1 MNSGRCRAPRAD
13 GRIWIGLD
21 GSESQLVA
29 VRSSR
34 ARGGIKH
41 ASFEDLAASPADE
54 FKQLHDSA
62 AAHPVAASFPAH
74 ACLIRWVSTPLKSLG
89 RARKVLPSLL
99 DVELPFSLEECIYRF
114 PSFRRSKQGQVEALA
129 LVARKADVAAHL
141 AMLQAKGIDPVRLDA
156 EGLALWSQ
164 SLSEEPAEPDEPRV
178 VAYLGEDRHAL
189 AIGRGDE
196 LIAVYGGRTGS
207 RDLFPPQAKDG
218 APAEDA
224 LRLFV
229 RRAQHALRA
238 SETGTDRS
246 RLLWYWTGPGA
257 ESPDQLAQLQAALNQ
272 NADRVVFDT
281 HREAAT
287 FLARALG
294 SRAFAGG
301 PLDGNLRLD
310 DFVHPAVE
318 QRRACALERAWLS
331 VLLAG
336 LVLMG
341 LAAGWRQVLRAADQ
355 AAQARLL
362 AEVRELA
369 PDLALPPYGQEVAA
383 VKRAEASHASGPGAA
398 FTRAFQPSLTH
409 LLNDI
414 LAAAQQNG
422 LRLQRVKVQD
432 DAIVLRGTAMH
443 PNACEPLAAL
453 LRERGYDIRLDREKQ
468 GEDER
473 VAFVI
478 QGGQTP

>member
-1 MNSGRCRAPRAD
+1 M
-13 GRIWIGLD
+13 I
-21 GSESQLVA
+21 A

-34 ARGGIKH
+34 ARSGIKH
-41 ASFEDLAASPADE
+41 ASFEDLASSPADVS
-54 FKQLHDSA
+54 KQVHDGT
-62 AAHPVAASFPAH
+62 AAHPVAACFPAH
-74 ACLIRWVSTPLKSLG
+74 ACLIRWLSTPLKSFG

-99 DVELPFSLEECIYRF
+99 DVELPFPLEECIYRF
-114 PSFRRSKQGQVEALA
+114 PTFRRSKQGHVEALA

-141 AMLQAKGIDPVRLDA
+141 AMLQARGIDPIRLDA

-164 SLSEEPAEPDEPRV
+164 SLSEEPAEPRERRV
-178 VAYLGEDRHAL
+178 VAYFGDDRHAV
-189 AIGRGDE
+189 AIGRGGE
-196 LIAVYGGRTGS
+196 LMAVYGGRTGS
-207 RDLFPPQAKDG
+207 RDLFPPYAKDG
-218 APAEDA
+218 APSEDA

-229 RRAQHALRA
+229 RRAQQALRS
-238 SETGTDRS
+238 SETDIDRG
-246 RLLWYWTGPGA
+246 RVLWYWTGPGA
-257 ESPDQLAQLQAALNQ
+257 ENPDQLTRLQAALGQ
-272 NADRVVFDT
+272 DAGRIVFDT

-294 SRAFAGG
+294 SRALADG

-318 QRRACALERAWLS
+318 QRRARAVDRAWLS

-341 LAAGWRQVLRAADQ
+341 LAAGWRQLLRAADQ
-355 AAQARLL
+355 VAQSRLL
-362 AEVRELA
+362 AEVKKLA

-383 VKRAEASHASGPGAA
+383 VKRAEARRAGGPGAA

-409 LLNDI
+409 LLNDV

-422 LRLQRVKVQD
+422 FYLQRVKVQD
-432 DAIVLRGTAMH
+432 DAIVLRGTAIH

-453 LRERGYDIRLDREKQ
+453 LRDRGYDIRLDREKQ

-473 VAFVI
+473 IAFVI
-478 QGGQTP
+478 QGGSAP